1 MTIGGL
7 LTGVPALKAQ
17 YSSYSTRRVFGPIWR
32 WQASVAGHGEQ
43 GLSLGRS
50 SARWAARTAIR
61 EHRRINLQ
69 RDAEQTREPSRA

>member
-1 MTIGGL
+1 
-7 LTGVPALKAQ
+7 
-17 YSSYSTRRVFGPIWR
+17 VFGPIWR